1 MKRALPAF
9 MLILIL
15 SGMYSA
21 SAGSPDTTIDAI
33 LDSAEALFRAM
44 KAGDYK
50 GIWSRLSEK
59 SRAAI
64 VNDSGKA
71 IAAQAPADYRYSKEV
86 LEKDFNLGGPVAR
99 YYWDAYLRNF
109 NPDWLLEQSRWQMG
123 EIATDDAEV
132 LIRYRKG
139 EGPVHLKMI
148 RENGKWKVGLMETFP
163 PSKQQ

>member
-1 MKRALPAF
+1 MKKVLPAF
-9 MLILIL
+9 IVILIL
-15 SGMYSA
+15 SGMCCV
-21 SAGSPDTTIDAI
+21 SAGSPDTGVDAI

-44 KAGDYK
+44 KARDHK
-50 GIWSRLSEK
+50 GIWSRLSGK

-71 IAAQAPADYRYSKEV
+71 IAAHAPSDHGYSKEV
-86 LEKDFNLGGPVAR
+86 LEKDFSSGGSIAR
-99 YYWDAYLRNF
+99 SYWDAYLQNF

-132 LIRYRKG
+132 LIQYRKG

-163 PSKQQ
+163 PSRQQ

>member
-1 MKRALPAF
+1 MC
-9 MLILIL
+9 
-15 SGMYSA
+15 SV
-21 SAGSPDTTIDAI
+21 SAGPTDTTIDAI

-44 KAGDYK
+44 KVNDHK
-50 GIWSRLSEK
+50 GIWSHLSEK
-59 SRAAI
+59 SRTAI

-71 IAAQAPADYRYSKEV
+71 IAAQAPADNRYSKEV
-86 LEKDFNLGGPVAR
+86 LEKDFNSGGSIAR

-123 EIATDDAEV
+123 EITTDAAEV

-148 RENGKWKVGLMETFP
+148 RENGKWKVGLMETFR